1 LNDVELEIA
10 RRIRERQPYNVI
22 ARDLKVSAKTIA
34 KVSAAL
40 KNGRI
45 KFDEDGNPIF
55 VDKSQL
61 ETREETAAVM
71 PLVYK
76 IMRGLGVETPQ
87 EALEQAY
94 RFIVKVNPYMLYY
107 GIKSPVDLVKH
118 LEARIEK
125 LRKELDAYRNED
137 AFSLARRLGVTDRA
151 IRFYKRFL
159 ADYGDEWNGTLADFL
174 NDSVE
179 YMAIK
184 AGYTTRRPK
193 KTVEEYV
200 L

>member
-1 LNDVELEIA
+1 MNDVELEIA

-125 LRKELDAYRNED
+125 LRKELDAYRNC
-137 AFSLARRLGVTDRA
+137 LL
-151 IRFYKRFL
+151 
-159 ADYGDEWNGTLADFL
+159 
-174 NDSVE
+174 
-179 YMAIK
+179 
-184 AGYTTRRPK
+184 YTSPSPRD
-193 KTVEEYV
+193 
-200 L
+200 